1 MATLSNLLIRAIQRL
16 KLEPLARRVLT
27 KGIAGLMTIL
37 GNLEPETSPEA
48 SGKPPKTLLPLWNR
62 LVKHY
67 SGANDPDLFRWA
79 FTLLL
84 EAQNSGLSPQ
94 EVRSLL
100 LTRLPVEAWHLI
112 PPLEK
117 RVDPVMNTWTYQNE
131 AMTWDIAPDALVL
144 DVGSGGWPFKRADHL
159 ADRYPDETTHRV
171 ETMVRDQ
178 RPFFEADLESLPFE
192 DKHYDFVFCSHVLE
206 HLDHP
211 GKAMRE
217 LMRVAKQGYIEVPT
231 RLSDVMFNFTRLPNH
246 HRWHGLV
253 LGDTLVLI
261 EWNPWERRDLGNDF
275 FNALQS
281 DYLNSFQE
289 FFERNRD
296 LFFISYHWSGWIK
309 FLVIDQ
315 QGRVIDSSNGEGSCG

>member
-1 MATLSNLLIRAIQRL
+1 MATLSNLLTRAIQRL
-16 KLEPLARRVLT
+16 KLETPARRVLT
-27 KGIAGLMTIL
+27 KGIAELMTTL

-48 SGKPPKTLLPLWNR
+48 PGMPLKTLLPLWNR
-62 LVKHY
+62 LVEHY
-67 SGANDPDLFRWA
+67 SGANDPDLCRWA

-84 EAQNSGLSPQ
+84 EAQDSGLSPQ
-94 EVRSLL
+94 ELRSLL

-117 RVDPVMNTWTYQNE
+117 RVSPVMNTWTYQNE
-131 AMTWDIAPDALVL
+131 VMEWDIPADALVL

-159 ADRYPDETTHRV
+159 ADRYPEETTHRV

-178 RPFFEADLESLPFE
+178 RPFFEADLERLPFE
-192 DKHYDFVFCSHVLE
+192 EKRYDFVFCSHVLE

-211 GKAMRE
+211 GQAMRE
-217 LMRVAKQGYIEVPT
+217 LMRVGKQGYIEVPT

-281 DYLNSFQE
+281 DYLNAFQE

-296 LFFISYHWSGWIK
+296 LFFVSYPWVDAIK
-309 FLVIDQ
+309 FLI
-315 QGRVIDSSNGEGSCG
+315 IDSQGVVVDSSGA

>member
-1 MATLSNLLIRAIQRL
+1 MATLRNLLTRAIKRL
-16 KLEPLARRVLT
+16 KLDALAQRVLT
-27 KGIAGLMTIL
+27 QGI
-37 GNLEPETSPEA
+37 
-48 SGKPPKTLLPLWNR
+48 
-62 LVKHY
+62 VKLKRY
-67 SGANDPDLFRWA
+67 GGVNDPELCRWA
-79 FTLLL
+79 FTLLQ
-84 EAQNSGLSPQ
+84 ESQGSGLSPQ

-100 LTRLPVEAWHLI
+100 LNRLPVEAWHLV

-117 RVDPVMNTWTYQNE
+117 RISPVMNTWTYQNE
-131 AMTWDIAPDALVL
+131 VMTWDIPADALVL

-159 ADRYPDETTHRV
+159 ADHYPEATTHRV
-171 ETMVRDQ
+171 ETIVRDQ

-192 DKHYDFVFCSHVLE
+192 DSRYDFVFCSHVLE

-211 GKAMRE
+211 GQAIRE
-217 LMRVAKQGYIEVPT
+217 LMRVGRQGYIEVPT

-281 DYLNSFQE
+281 DYLNAFQD
-289 FFERNRD
+289 FFDRNRD
-296 LFFISYHWSGWIK
+296 LFFVSYPWSEVIN
-309 FLVIDQ
+309 FLIIDK
-315 QGRVIDSSNGEGSCG
+315 QGIVIDSSSGGLRHG